1 MPRRTSC
8 TSQAKTCGERRSG
21 GKWPFLNRRQLG
33 GTMTIESDLHISVLP
48 GDGIGNEIM
57 DACIQV
63 MKELEQ
69 KIGGFHLTLEH
80 LPAGAEYYLETGID
94 ISDESFEKA
103 RQADAIL
110 LGAMGL
116 PDVRLPDDTEVA
128 PHLTM
133 RNEFDLVAGVRPVKS
148 YPNVPSPL
156 ADPRAKD
163 IDLIILRECTEGLFA
178 SRGKGEIIEDREA
191 RDTMV
196 ITRSNC
202 ERFFDYGFSLAQQR
216 KEKGGKGKVTCVD
229 KSNVFRSYAFFRK
242 VFTERAG
249 NFPDITPT
257 YQYIDAMALDLVR
270 RPWEYD
276 VLVAE
281 NMFAD
286 VLSDLGGGIIG
297 GMGMASC
304 AEIGENHGLFQPSHG
319 TAPDIAGTGKA
330 NPTAMI
336 LSAAMMLEWLG
347 AKHGI
352 DACKTAAH
360 ELEGTVEKGFES
372 GKIRPMEFGG
382 PHGTI
387 DVMEAVIELIK

>member
-1 MPRRTSC
+1 
-8 TSQAKTCGERRSG
+8 
-21 GKWPFLNRRQLG
+21 
-33 GTMTIESDLHISVLP
+33 
-48 GDGIGNEIM
+48 M
-57 DACIQV
+57 DACLTV
-63 MKELEQ
+63 LDKLER
-69 KIGGFHLTLEH
+69 KIGGFTLTLEH
-80 LPAGAEYYLETGID
+80 LQAGAKYYLDTGED

-103 RQADAIL
+103 RRADAIL

-116 PDVRLPDDTEVA
+116 PDVRFPDGTEIA

-133 RNEFDLVAGVRPVKS
+133 RNEYDLFAGVRPVKS

-156 ADPRAKD
+156 SDPRGKEID
-163 IDLIILRECTEGLFA
+163 IVILRECTEGLFA
-178 SRGKGEIIEDREA
+178 SRGKGEVIEDREA

-202 ERFFDYGFSLAQQR
+202 ERFFDYGFKLAQER
-216 KEKGGKGKVTCVD
+216 KEKGGKGMATCVD

-242 VFTERAG
+242 TFTERAAV
-249 NFPDITPT
+249 FPDITPT
-257 YQYIDAMALDLVR
+257 YQYVDAMALDLVR

-286 VLSDLGGGIIG
+286 ILSDLGGGIIG
-297 GMGMASC
+297 GMGMAPC

-319 TAPDIAGTGKA
+319 SAPDIAGTGKA

-336 LSAAMMLEWLG
+336 LSAAMMMDWLG
-347 AKHGI
+347 SRHNL
-352 DACKTAAH
+352 DACKTAAR
-360 ELEGTVEKGFES
+360 ELEATVVKGFETR
-372 GKIRPMEFGG
+372 KIQPMEFGG

-387 DVMEAVIELIK
+387 DVMEAVIEMMAE